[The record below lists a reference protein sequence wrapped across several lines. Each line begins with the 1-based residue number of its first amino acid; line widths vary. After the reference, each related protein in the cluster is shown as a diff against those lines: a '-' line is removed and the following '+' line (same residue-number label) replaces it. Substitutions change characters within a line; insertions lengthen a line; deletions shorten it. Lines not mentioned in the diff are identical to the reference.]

1 MYVTRFAPTPS
12 GPLHFGSLV
21 TLTGAWLRCRSLNGR
36 FLLRI
41 EDLDLPRCPQGM
53 AARILKE
60 IELLGF
66 DHDGQI
72 FYQSANQKRYI
83 EIITELAK
91 KHEVFNCTCTRASLK
106 SRRCNCQKKLAE
118 ACEIASCKF
127 GSLRFVPSFEKEK
140 GFTDK
145 LLGYVPYHAPLSFG
159 EEYMILK
166 RSDGIISYN
175 LACVTDDLD
184 SGVNE
189 IVRGQDLL
197 NATVPQLSLYKALE
211 AQYPKYFHLPL
222 ALATPDHK
230 LSKQNHARA
239 VLSICSPEQALKA
252 ALLFLGQDTDFITQ
266 TMDCKTILRKA
277 SDRFDPAKIDTAN
290 RIASDFIA

>member
-21 TLTGAWLRCRSLNGR
+21 TLTGAWLRCRSMKGR

-53 AARILKE
+53 SARILKE
-60 IELLGF
+60 IALLGF

-72 FYQSANQKRYI
+72 LYQSNNLIRYRQ
-83 EIITELAK
+83 IIAKLAK
-91 KHEVFNCTCTRASLK
+91 EHEVFKCTCTRASLK
-106 SRRCNCQKKLAE
+106 LKRCNCQQNLIE
-118 ACEIASCKF
+118 ASEITACNS

-140 GFTDK
+140 GFTDE
-145 LLGYVPYHAPLSFG
+145 LLGYVPYHASLSFG
-159 EEYMILK
+159 EEYLILR

-175 LACVTDDLD
+175 LACVTDDIY

-211 AQYPKYFHLPL
+211 APYPKYFHLPL
-222 ALATPDHK
+222 ALTTPDHK
-230 LSKQNHARA
+230 LSKQNHAKA

-266 TMDCKTILRKA
+266 AMDCKTILRKA

>member
-21 TLTGAWLRCRSLNGR
+21 TLTGAWLRCRSMNGR

-41 EDLDLPRCPQGM
+41 EDLDLSRCPQGM
-53 AARILKE
+53 SAQILKE

-72 FYQSANQKRYI
+72 LYQSANQKRYI
-83 EIITELAK
+83 EIITEFAR
-91 KHEVFNCTCTRASLK
+91 KHEVFKCTCTRASLK
-106 SRRCNCQKKLAE
+106 LRRCNCQKNLAE
-118 ACEIASCKF
+118 ISEITACNS
-127 GSLRFVPSFEKEK
+127 GSLRFAPSFEKEK
-140 GFTDK
+140 GFTDE
-145 LLGYVPYHAPLSFG
+145 LLGFVPYHEPLSFG

-175 LACVTDDLD
+175 LACVTDDLY

-211 AQYPKYFHLPL
+211 APYPKYFHLPL

-230 LSKQNHARA
+230 LSKQNHAKA
-239 VLSICSPEQALKA
+239 VLSICPPEHALKA
-252 ALLFLGQDTDFITQ
+252 ALLFLGQDTSFIT
-266 TMDCKTILRKA
+266 TAMDCKTILCKA
-277 SDRFDPAKIDTAN
+277 IDLFDPTKINNTN
-290 RIASDFIA
+290 RIAPRFIS

>member
-12 GPLHFGSLV
+12 GPLHFGSLI
-21 TLTGAWLRCRSLNGR
+21 TLTGAWLRCRSMNGR

-41 EDLDLPRCPQGM
+41 EDLDKPRCPQGM
-53 AARILKE
+53 SVRILQE

-66 DHDGQI
+66 DHDAQI
-72 FYQSANQKRYI
+72 LYQSKNQARYLQ
-83 EIITELAK
+83 IIADLAK
-91 KHEVFNCTCTRASLK
+91 EHEVFTCTCTRASLK
-106 SRRCNCQKKLAE
+106 LRPCSCRQNLSGSSE
-118 ACEIASCKF
+118 INACRL
-127 GSLRFVPSFEKEK
+127 GSLRFAPSFKKEK
-140 GFTDK
+140 GFYDE
-145 LLGYVPYHAPLSFG
+145 LLGFVPYHEPLSFG

-211 AQYPKYFHLPL
+211 APYPKYFHLPL
-222 ALATPDHK
+222 ALASKDHK
-230 LSKQNHARA
+230 LSKQNHAPA

-252 ALLFLGQDTDFITQ
+252 ALLFLGQNTSFITKA
-266 TMDCKTILRKA
+266 MDCKTILYKA
-277 SDRFDPAKIDTAN
+277 IDLFDPAKINNTN
-290 RIASDFIA
+290 RIVPDFGS

>member
-60 IELLGF
+60 IALLGF

-72 FYQSANQKRYI
+72 LYQSTNQKRYI
-83 EIITELAK
+83 EIITELAR
-91 KHEVFNCTCTRASLK
+91 KHEVFKCTCTRASLK
-106 SRRCNCQKKLAE
+106 LRRCNCQKHLIE
-118 ACEIASCKF
+118 PFDISACNS
-127 GSLRFVPSFEKEK
+127 GSLRFAPSFEKEK
-140 GFTDK
+140 GFTDE

-252 ALLFLGQDTDFITQ
+252 ALLFLGQNTNFIT
-266 TMDCKTILRKA
+266 TAMDCKTILSKA
-277 SDRFDPAKIDTAN
+277 TDRFDPAKIDTAN
-290 RIASDFIA
+290 RVAPDFNS